1 MAKFNRVDNVHCA
14 PWLVI
19 PTVYQ
24 DALSYE
30 EQLNKFCYSLNQI
43 IGNVNQLP
51 DYIKDLISEYIKSGE
66 INDTIRET
74 LSRYILNVKYPPEG
88 IKGAVGDGTADDTEA
103 IQGCIDYANKNG
115 GMAVYFPSGKY
126 LTDSLT
132 VKNNV
137 SLFGF
142 DRYTTKVVLKGGATK
157 ALINSI
163 DGNFSV
169 SGMTL
174 DGNAGNQVNDVNVLN
189 LICRDVLLAD
199 LILEDGFKLL
209 MWNGTGGYLQ
219 IDNVVCGNAVNKC
232 FEISGNSKVTMNA
245 VEFTYISSVGG
256 DYVIEVDSNHG
267 YYEFSSVAVCDTCL
281 MCTGNDN
288 TFRFR
293 EEFAQHPFIDNGE
306 RNNFDVLGVTDY
318 NKLTGSRSVSI
329 GGNDTLNVNGESN
342 TRVSGGR
349 TMHVEGANT
358 FNAGDLTENIVNEKH
373 VIAGSVTE
381 DITGDKHVNAANEI
395 HNANIFD
402 IENTLKYKNPI
413 PVNDFYSNVPVMSRS
428 GGIYN
433 LMCATGKTENIT
445 KYLGNYPGV
454 VTIGDSYGQGEGGGT
469 IGKYTPWT
477 TLVKNYLGLTENV
490 NYWTNSLGGAG
501 FKVALQGKNFEQL
514 LNELSETMSE
524 QNRNTVG
531 KILVAGGYNDTENI
545 YPENLTDFFNT
556 AKLKF
561 PNAIVY
567 VACIGW
573 GTNRGIATNIFNN
586 TVPSYSKGASLNG
599 GVYIINSEYSL
610 HNYTWFDSDGIHPN
624 NDGQK
629 NIAQMMVS
637 GLLSGS
643 CNNDYY
649 ITPISVTANTS
660 VCNECNITGY
670 CSLRNGVINLFFDF
684 GKTIIFEHTLNANAP
699 LLLGTLN
706 CDLINA
712 LENPA
717 YCSIPIVAYTSYES
731 GKYFNPVANCWI
743 QGKNLYLNIININA
757 EENGFKELGT
767 LGTME
772 VRFLNTSLM
781 TGYC

>member
-1 MAKFNRVDNVHCA
+1 MTKFNKVDNVHCA

-74 LSRYILNVKYPPEG
+74 LSHYILNVKYPPEG

-157 ALINSI
+157 ALINSV

-245 VEFTYISSVGG
+245 VEFTHLSSVGG

-281 MCTGNDN
+281 MCSGSDN

-293 EEFAQHPFIDNGE
+293 VEFAKNPFIDGGD
-306 RNNFDVLGVTDY
+306 RNNFDVLGVADY

-329 GGNDTLNVNGESN
+329 GGNDTLNVTGESN

-349 TMHVEGANT
+349 TMHVEGTNT

-395 HNANIFD
+395 HNATIFD

-413 PVNDFYSNVPVMSRS
+413 PVNDFYYNVPVMDRN

-433 LMCATGKTENIT
+433 LMCATEKTENIT
-445 KYLGNYPGV
+445 KNLGNYPGV
-454 VTIGDSYGQGEGGGT
+454 VTIGDSYGRGEGGGT
-469 IGKYTPWT
+469 IEKYTPWT

-501 FKVALQGKNFEQL
+501 FKVALQGKNFKQL
-514 LNELSETMSE
+514 LNDLSETMSE

-531 KILVAGGYNDTENI
+531 KILVAGGYNESENI
-545 YPENLTDFFNT
+545 YPEDLTDFFNT

-573 GTNRGIATNIFNN
+573 GTNRQLVTNIFNN
-586 TVPSYSKGASLNG
+586 TVPSYSKGAYLNG
-599 GVYIINSEYSL
+599 GVYILNSEYSL
-610 HNYTWFDSDGIHPN
+610 HNYTWFDADGIHPN

-629 NIAQMMVS
+629 NIAEMMVS

-643 CNNDYY
+643 CTNDYY

-670 CSLRNGVINLFFDF
+670 CSLHNGIINLFFDF
-684 GKTIIFEHTLNANAP
+684 GKTIVFDHDLNANTP

-712 LENPA
+712 IENPS

-731 GKYFNPVANCWI
+731 GKYFNPVANCWL

-757 EENGFKELGT
+757 EESAFKTLGT